1 MLLSIRSTDI
11 AAEVSQARS
20 RLYFCGAGLDSILAI
35 AIAQAAANDSL
46 DILVFVD
53 AGAHARRL
61 GYGNHDAIAQ
71 LREADVPVFDL
82 PNTRLSFCVI
92 DNKAWVF
99 SQTAALVEQPDS
111 THGLNCVELNGA
123 EVNYLADSVEMLYQQ
138 SLHDNTQ
145 DRLNLFP
152 NGLSMQ
158 VRPELLTRSKLESTA
173 EELAVN
179 PPQSFDVSRQVT
191 VFNSRLEFVEL
202 ELTGA
207 QIERQVFKFPDE
219 IKKLFTDNLDAQK
232 RLSAS
237 YKMIG
242 ENSKVS
248 SKELTQQL
256 EKIRSVFLKSVG
268 KLGRVILRAQKQNF
282 EKKLAE
288 LKQKIEDYQHSLHKH
303 LTKELEQSKNELV
316 SAVLDRVYNNPPDAL
331 KFNVETPKVT
341 KQQAKQYL
349 NELFDRYMPLPEK
362 LMGAIQLK
370 CIYKGVTYETLK
382 DPDFVAQV
390 QKQFPHVD
398 WQTPLEEYTAAKAAL
413 ASKDNEF

>member
-11 AAEVSQARS
+11 AAEVLQAKK
-20 RLYFCGAGLDSILAI
+20 RLYFCGAGLDVILAN
-35 AIAQAAANDSL
+35 AIVKAAADPKVEVL
-46 DILVFVD
+46 IFVD

-71 LREADVPVFDL
+71 LHKADVAVYDL
-82 PNTRLSFCVI
+82 ANTRLSFCVI
-92 DNKAWVF
+92 DQKAWVF

-111 THGLNCVELNGA
+111 SNGLNCVELTGV
-123 EVNYLADSVEMLYQQ
+123 EVNYLADSVRMLHQQ
-138 SLHDNTQ
+138 SGHKTQ
-145 DRLNLFP
+145 KDTLNLFP
-152 NGLSMQ
+152 NGLTVQ
-158 VRPELLTRSKLESTA
+158 VKPELLTKSKLENTSQQ
-173 EELAVN
+173 LMVN

-207 QIERQVFKFPDE
+207 QIERHVFKFPDE
-219 IKKLFTDNLDAQK
+219 IKKLFTDSVDAQK

-242 ENSKVS
+242 DNSKVS

-256 EKIRSVFLKSVG
+256 EQIRNLFLKPVG

-282 EKKLAE
+282 ERE
-288 LKQKIEDYQHSLHKH
+288 LEYFRKNINKYQRSLEKN
-303 LTKELEQSKNELV
+303 LTKELEKSKNELIN
-316 SAVLDRVYNNPPDAL
+316 AVLDRVHKNPPEAL
-331 KFNVETPKVT
+331 RFNVDTPKVT

-349 NELFDRYMPLPEK
+349 DYLFDRHMPLPEK
-362 LMGAIQLK
+362 LTGAIELK

-382 DPDFVAQV
+382 NPEFVAQV

-398 WQTPLEEYTAAKAAL
+398 WQKPLQEYIAAKSAH
-413 ASKDNEF
+413 ASKDKAR